1 MSGFNDN
8 IFGGQIDN
16 PFADPSIQQV
26 AQNTT
31 NTQRGLEDYNPFED
45 DNPPKSQQP
54 TRPVQIGQPAIVQ
67 PTNEATSAY
76 SQYSQPQITTEDLQR
91 RQEELERK
99 AAELE
104 RRERELRSNTE
115 PVRRNNWPPLPEKC
129 CFQPCFYHEIQVDI
143 PSEFQ
148 RVVRHLYY
156 VWIMYAGVMCV
167 NIFGAMVLM
176 FHAGDFSTFGL
187 SILFAFLF
195 TPASWLCWYRP
206 AYKAFRNDSS
216 FNFMVFFFVFFF
228 QMVVTIIQTI
238 GIPGMGTC
246 GFIVALSQFD
256 KSVGGIFLGIFLLLI
271 AIGFGTCAAG
281 DVMMLTKIHSI
292 YRSSGASFAKAQA
305 EFTTEFMRNPHVQQ
319 AASNAA
325 TAAVSS
331 QMNNRY

>member
-16 PFADPSIQQV
+16 PFADPSVQQV
-26 AQNTT
+26 AHNTT

-45 DNPPKSQQP
+45 DNPPQSHQP
-54 TRPVQIGQPAIVQ
+54 PRPVQIGQPAIVQ

-76 SQYSQPQITTEDLQR
+76 TQYTQPQITTEDLQR

-167 NIFGAMVLM
+167 NIIGAMVLM
-176 FHAGDFSTFGL
+176 IHARDFSTFGL

-216 FNFMVFFFVFFF
+216 FNFMVFFFVYFF

-246 GFIVALSQFD
+246 GFIIALEQFD
-256 KSVGGIFLGIFLLLI
+256 SSVGGIFVGLFLLLI

-319 AASNAA
+319 AATNAA
-325 TAAVSS
+325 SAAVNA